1 MSRLPRKMTCIEWRS
16 ILMVDPEREQ
26 DVVKQ
31 EASGS
36 RSRGS
41 NVLGR
46 SHNRSSNPILRDV
59 KNLEYN

>member
-1 MSRLPRKMTCIEWRS
+1 
-16 ILMVDPEREQ
+16 MVGPERDQ

-41 NVLGR
+41 YVLEI
-46 SHNRSSNPILRDV
+46 SQNRITNPIMKDV
-59 KNLEYN
+59 KNLEDN